1 MTVVYGILGLGF
13 LVFFHELGHFVAAR
27 ICGVK
32 VESFSI
38 GMGPVLLHHQW
49 GQTDYRLSLIP
60 LGGYC
65 GMKGQKDFQTA
76 LDENDT
82 EIRGDKDSYYG
93 VHPVKRMLIAFA
105 GPFFNLFFTFIAF
118 FVIALI
124 GYNYYSAGCQVNMTR
139 DIEGYTELPS
149 PAYDAGLRSGDTI
162 LTINNKEMTDFT
174 DIAEYISLHG
184 NEDLAITV
192 DREGEQLSF
201 NVHSLLDKDTGS
213 GKIGIVSMPE
223 SVVVK
228 EYPKH
233 SFFGAIK
240 EGVLQTGKL
249 ISTTIKSLGILFK
262 GINLTK
268 AVSGPAR
275 ITTML
280 GDTVKESFT
289 VSAKVGVISTLEFL
303 ALLSI
308 SLFIMNLL
316 PLPILDGGLIL
327 FSIIEWIRGKKLSP
341 KFLYYI
347 QFVGLA
353 FIGFLLVL
361 ALTGDIQYFILK
373 FKR

>member
-1 MTVVYGILGLGF
+1 MTIVYGILGLGF
-13 LVFFHELGHFVAAR
+13 LVFFHELGHFFAAR
-27 ICGVK
+27 IFGVN

-38 GMGPVLLHHQW
+38 GMGPVILHHQW
-49 GQTDYRLSLIP
+49 GNTDYRLSLIP

-65 GMKGQKDFQTA
+65 GLKGQKDFQTA

-82 EIRGDKDSYYG
+82 EIRGDKDSFYG

-139 DIEGYTELPS
+139 DIEGYTYLPS

-162 LTINNKEMTDFT
+162 LKINSNEMSDFI
-174 DIAEYISLHG
+174 DITEFISLHG
-184 NEDLAITV
+184 DEDLTIEV
-192 DREGEQLSF
+192 DRNGEILTYT
-201 NVHSLLDKDTGS
+201 VHSLLDKDTGS
-213 GKIGIVSMPE
+213 GKIGIVSNPA
-223 SVVVK
+223 SVSVK

-233 SFFGAIK
+233 SFFEAIK

-249 ISTTIKSLGILFK
+249 IRTTLKGITILFK

-280 GDTVKESFT
+280 GDTVKEGFNI
-289 VSAKVGVISTLEFL
+289 SAKVGIISTLEFL
-303 ALLSI
+303 SLLSI

-327 FSIIEWIRGKKLSP
+327 FSLIELILRKKLSP
-341 KFLYYI
+341 KFLYYM